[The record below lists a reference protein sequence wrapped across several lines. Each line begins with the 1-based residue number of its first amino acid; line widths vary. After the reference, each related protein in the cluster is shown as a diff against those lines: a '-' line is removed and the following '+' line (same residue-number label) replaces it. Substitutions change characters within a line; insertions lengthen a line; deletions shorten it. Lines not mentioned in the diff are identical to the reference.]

1 MLQYICAVCLISRSC
16 PTLGNPMDCSLPVYS
31 VHGQYSVQAR
41 ILEWVAMPSSRGS
54 SQPRGWTQ
62 VSLIAGRFFTNWA
75 PGKLV
80 MLHIC
85 NVTYYYFS
93 EHTCKWDSLFL
104 FIIKREKQDLQV
116 LRGRMDLE
124 ENLWVPS
131 GFSSKGWRSSPI
143 MKSFDYL
150 SFPLASQML

>member
-1 MLQYICAVCLISRSC
+1 
-16 PTLGNPMDCSLPVYS
+16 
-31 VHGQYSVQAR
+31 
-41 ILEWVAMPSSRGS
+41 
-54 SQPRGWTQ
+54 
-62 VSLIAGRFFTNWA
+62 
-75 PGKLV
+75 

-124 ENLWVPS
+124 ENL
-131 GFSSKGWRSSPI
+131 
-143 MKSFDYL
+143 
-150 SFPLASQML
+150 